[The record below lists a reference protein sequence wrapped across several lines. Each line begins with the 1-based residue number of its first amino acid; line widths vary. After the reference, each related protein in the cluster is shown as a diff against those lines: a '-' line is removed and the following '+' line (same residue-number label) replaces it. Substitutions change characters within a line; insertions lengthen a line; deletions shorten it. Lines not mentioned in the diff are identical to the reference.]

1 MGPRSLSHI
10 SGIQLSGVEK
20 IKLAVIYEKN
30 ENFYIHS
37 SRLMLN
43 VCMQYIYIYD
53 FNDWLHGD
61 EAQLVKKYI
70 NFLRD
75 KLSRKNHKDHDVH
88 FMTIFIYV
96 QIYNHCN
103 PYNINSNT
111 FYTNNNK

>member
-43 VCMQYIYIYD
+43 VCMQYIYIYMISMIGYIEMK
-53 FNDWLHGD
+53 FNL
-61 EAQLVKKYI
+61 
-70 NFLRD
+70 
-75 KLSRKNHKDHDVH
+75 
-88 FMTIFIYV
+88 
-96 QIYNHCN
+96 
-103 PYNINSNT
+103 
-111 FYTNNNK
+111 